1 MVGCETASLI
11 HNSLS
16 HFGREY
22 IDTFDRQKFYI
33 SFEKTHSK
41 INRETFASAYLF
53 ICFVSQP
60 LFYLL
65 SAIVFLVCAVS
76 VPDHA
81 PLLGLSGC
89 WQGAIHTHM
98 EQRTFLGEREVTRK
112 LTHL

>member
-1 MVGCETASLI
+1 MVECETASLI

-65 SAIVFLVCAVS
+65 SAIVFLVCAVLFRRRNTDEFRPG
-76 VPDHA
+76 VKEA
-81 PLLGLSGC
+81 NFEKC
-89 WQGAIHTHM
+89 V
-98 EQRTFLGEREVTRK
+98 FN
-112 LTHL
+112 